1 MESPKAACDSAQ
13 MTVSLPGVFEN
24 MSKTGNSSVIPFIGD
39 QTVPVLRKL
48 PLTVNCKWSMAK
60 KAALLR
66 GKSQGEFQITHLPI
80 RADAGSI
87 INGLVV
93 EVQHVRD
100 KARNENGW

>member
-1 MESPKAACDSAQ
+1 
-13 MTVSLPGVFEN
+13 
-24 MSKTGNSSVIPFIGD
+24 
-39 QTVPVLRKL
+39 
-48 PLTVNCKWSMAK
+48 MAK

-100 KARNENGW
+100 KARNDNGW